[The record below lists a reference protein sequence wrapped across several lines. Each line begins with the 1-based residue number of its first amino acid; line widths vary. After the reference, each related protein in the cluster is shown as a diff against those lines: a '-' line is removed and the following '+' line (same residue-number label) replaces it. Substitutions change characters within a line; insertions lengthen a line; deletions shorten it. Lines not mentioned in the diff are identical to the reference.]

1 MTEEIKELKVENEIQ
16 KELEIDEKDISSE
29 LGRQPSKF
37 FYWATT
43 WALASRK
50 SRKIRLKR
58 REVEARLS
66 KEYRLV
72 MKEDDPKLRV
82 TEKILDDYLAEHSE
96 YKVAC
101 EEEIQA
107 EYMADML
114 GVAKEAFKVRS
125 QALVELSRSSIEEK
139 FYGNEVKAFATEIEV
154 RDAHRK
160 KRKEKEG
167 KENVI

>member
-1 MTEEIKELKVENEIQ
+1 MPEEVKELKVENEIQ
-16 KELEIDEKDISSE
+16 KELEIDESNIVNE
-29 LGRQPSKF
+29 LIRHPSKF

-66 KEYRLV
+66 KEYRIV
-72 MKEDDPKLRV
+72 MREDDPKFRV
-82 TEKILDDYLAEHSE
+82 TEKILDDYLAEHSD
-96 YKVAC
+96 YKAAC

-125 QALVELSRSSIEEK
+125 QALVELSRSMVEEK
-139 FYGNEVKAFATEIEV
+139 FYGNELKSFETELKA
-154 RDAHRK
+154 RDVQTRR
-160 KRKEKEG
+160 KRKEQEKKE
-167 KENVI
+167 

>member
-1 MTEEIKELKVENEIQ
+1 MPEETKELKIENQIQ
-16 KELEIDEKDISSE
+16 QELEIDEKDISSE

-37 FYWATT
+37 YYWATT

-50 SRKIRLKR
+50 ARKIRLKR
-58 REVEARLS
+58 REVEAKLS
-66 KEYRLV
+66 KEYRLL
-72 MKEDDPKLRV
+72 MKEDDPKFRV

-96 YKVAC
+96 YKAAC

-125 QALVELSRSSIEEK
+125 QALVELSRSMVEEK
-139 FYGNEVKAFATEIEV
+139 FYGNELKSFETELKA
-154 RDAHRK
+154 RDAQTRK
-160 KRKEKEG
+160 RRKETKE
-167 KENVI
+167 